1 MRNLALC
8 VLLALVFTA
17 CSTAYYHTTQD
28 GSLKINKAQP
38 VRVLLPE
45 NSDIEDRSFARLLA
59 QKLSQHGFK
68 LQDDAKCAF
77 VFNMDEPTYQSTG
90 SYTTYNTSTSYTNV
104 SGFVGGTY
112 VYGSASTTTTT
123 PQTNYYT
130 YAATFKKIYV
140 DFACLNANGELESVW
155 EGFASALLNDF
166 MNYNEQ
172 MVDNLVVLVGENFTG
187 NLRISGDQNV
197 KSVLAAQKKQN
208 YLFLEADFGFGFFSE
223 VPSETISLSQYGYYD
238 DIVGAEG
245 DAGFPINLR
254 VGLMHKF
261 SARSSAI
268 LNLVYTKNFMANSLA
283 FVETK
288 SGRYESGKS
297 SYSTTN
303 VASLSTQQL
312 GAELMYMYS
321 GYFVGLGVSKDI
333 GSNITYPVGSSE
345 IKRDIDGLYLPIRL
359 GCAWALSGS
368 NFGVSFDLGTS
379 VKLSGDSYSHN
390 QFSINMGIIYLLPL
404 W

>member
-17 CSTAYYHTTQD
+17 CSTAYYRTTQD
-28 GSLKINKAQP
+28 SSSKINKAQP

-155 EGFASALLNDF
+155 EGFASALLND
-166 MNYNEQ
+166 YYEHSQ
-172 MVDNLVVLVGENFTG
+172 KMVDNLVGLVGENYTG
-187 NLRISGDQNV
+187 DLRISGDEDIKNV
-197 KSVLAAQKKQN
+197 LKTKKYKN
-208 YLFLEADFGFGFFSE
+208 GLFFEFGIGFDIFSE
-223 VPSETISLSQYGYYD
+223 TQVEPIYLSQYGFYD
-238 DIVGAEG
+238 DIAGAEG
-245 DAGFPINLR
+245 DIGFDMNFRLGYIRDLSVNSLFGVNLTYA
-254 VGLMHKF
+254 K
-261 SARSSAI
+261 
-268 LNLVYTKNFMANSLA
+268 NLVSNLSVNIKKGEYI
-283 FVETK
+283 
-288 SGRYESGKS
+288 SGKTF
-297 SYSTTN
+297 YSPTN
-303 VASLSTQQL
+303 HAEITSQQL
-312 GAELMYMYS
+312 GMELMYLYK
-321 GYFVGLGVSKDI
+321 GYLLGVGVSKDI
-333 GSNITYPVGSSE
+333 GSKIAFPVNSSTIE
-345 IKRDIDGLYLPIRL
+345 RDIEGTYLPIRL
-359 GCAWALSGS
+359 GYVWQISGS
-368 NFGVSFDLGTS
+368 NFGVSTEFSTAI
-379 VKLSGDSYSHN
+379 KLSGESYMHN
-390 QFSINMGIIYLLPL
+390 QFSMSVGIIYLLPL